1 MASGDRA
8 DALARLVGFIQQP
21 NLLLRRVPS
30 SGLPTISGLLFCAH
44 RGSFYF
50 GAEMSGQSKG
60 LHQNSAECT
69 RRVRFFVSCVDIWHL
84 FYAHFP

>member
-1 MASGDRA
+1 
-8 DALARLVGFIQQP
+8 
-21 NLLLRRVPS
+21 
-30 SGLPTISGLLFCAH
+30 
-44 RGSFYF
+44 
-50 GAEMSGQSKG
+50 MSGQSKG